1 MILFVISIPLTVR
14 LFYIWISKGD
24 IPDMNALALFF
35 TLISGLQ
42 TAFFGMW
49 FDMEYNKNNQR

>member
-1 MILFVISIPLTVR
+1 M
-14 LFYIWISKGD
+14 KGD

-49 FDMEYNKNNQR
+49 FDMEYNKKNRSENHYY